1 MSAHASIAQ
10 QQRTEPESSNGSAS
24 RFRCRLCE
32 EPLHRTFVDLG
43 PQPLA
48 EAYLTDSGLDEP
60 EVFYPLRV
68 FVCES
73 CFLVQ
78 LPVFAAPDAIFR
90 DYPYFS
96 SYSDS
101 WLDHARRYVDQMVER
116 FGFGSGTRVVEVAS
130 NDGYL
135 LQFFKR
141 RGIGVLGV
149 DPARNVAAV
158 AEERGI
164 PTVAEFFG
172 RALAEQLTE
181 EGRCADL
188 IVGNNVLAH
197 VPDVHDFVEGLRILV
212 KRGGIVTMEF
222 PHLLRLVA
230 GNQLDTIYH
239 EHFSYLSLYAVERLF
254 AEHGLALFDVEEIP
268 THGGSLRIFVCH
280 TDELDHRL
288 TDRVSALR
296 TRELETG
303 VGRLEFYETF
313 EQQARKVKR
322 ELLAFLVQAKERGD
336 TIVAY
341 GAAAKGSTL
350 LNFCGV
356 RSDMID
362 YVVDRSPHKQG
373 RYLPGAR
380 IPIYAPDL
388 VYETRPDYLLILP
401 WNIKDEIVQQ
411 MDDVRQFGCKFV
423 VPIPEL
429 AVL

>member
-1 MSAHASIAQ
+1 LVTARASTAQPAHVTA
-10 QQRTEPESSNGSAS
+10 TNGSPWL
-24 RFRCRLCE
+24 FRCRLCD
-32 EPLHRTFVDLG
+32 EPLRRTFVDLG

-48 EAYLTDSGLDEP
+48 EAYVSHEALDEP

-78 LPVFAAPDAIFR
+78 LPVFASPDAIFR
-90 DYPYFS
+90 EYPYFS
-96 SYSDS
+96 SYSES
-101 WLDHARRYVDQMVER
+101 WLDHARRYVDQMIER
-116 FGFGSGTRVVEVAS
+116 FGYGSDTNVVEVAS

-158 AEERGI
+158 AEQRGI
-164 PTVAEFFG
+164 PTVPEFFG
-172 RALAEQLTE
+172 RELAQQLRTD
-181 EGRCADL
+181 GRRADL

-197 VPDVHDFVEGLRILV
+197 VPDVHDFVEGVRILV
-212 KRGGIVTMEF
+212 KPDGLVTMEF
-222 PHLLRLVA
+222 PHLLRLVE

-239 EHFSYLSLYAVERLF
+239 EHFSYLSLHAVERLF

-268 THGGSLRIFVCH
+268 THGGSLRIFACPADAVR
-280 TDELDHRL
+280 ERL
-288 TDRVSALR
+288 TDRVDALR
-296 TRELETG
+296 ARELETG
-303 VGRLEFYETF
+303 VTTLAFYETF
-313 EQQARKVKR
+313 EERAQAVKR
-322 ELLAFLVQAKERGD
+322 GLLTFLVQAKERGE
-336 TIVAY
+336 TVVGY

-350 LNFCGV
+350 LNYCGV
-356 RSDMID
+356 RSDLVD

-373 RYLPGAR
+373 RYLPGVR
-380 IPIYAPDL
+380 IPIFSPDR
-388 VYETRPDYLLILP
+388 VRETRPNYLLVLP

-411 MDDVRQFGCKFV
+411 MADVREFGCNFV